1 MRINPSSVREQA
13 PEQKTKPQAPQ
24 QSVKADRPPPEVKS
38 PPPAKP
44 RIDIK
49 A

>member
-1 MRINPSSVREQA
+1 MRINPSPVREQA
-13 PEQKTKPQAPQ
+13 PAPKAKPQPPKQAA
-24 QSVKADRPPPEVKS
+24 KMDRPPPEVKS
-38 PPPAKP
+38 PPPAKN

>member
-13 PEQKTKPQAPQ
+13 PVQKPKPQAAK
-24 QSVKADRPPPEVKS
+24 QSVKEDRPPPEVKS
-38 PPPAKP
+38 PPPAKN

>member
-13 PEQKTKPQAPQ
+13 PVEKSKPQAPK
-24 QSVKADRPPPEVKS
+24 KAIREDRPPPEVKS
-38 PPPAKP
+38 PPPDKN

>member
-1 MRINPSSVREQA
+1 MRINPSSVREQV
-13 PEQKTKPQAPQ
+13 PVQKPKPQAPK
-24 QSVKADRPPPEVKS
+24 KAIREDRPPPEVKS
-38 PPPAKP
+38 PPPPKN

>member
-13 PEQKTKPQAPQ
+13 PVQKPKPQAPKQ
-24 QSVKADRPPPEVKS
+24 AVKEDRPQPEVKS
-38 PPPAKP
+38 PPPAKN